1 MLSDVHAVCF
11 RPCALYDTTQNRI
24 AINADKKR
32 SRNLL
37 LFLYYGRSALKQAEN
52 VKQNFVPDNIV
63 LCLRNIVTYF
73 RDGREVVGRK

>member
-1 MLSDVHAVCF
+1 MLSDIHAVCF
-11 RPCALYDTTQNRI
+11 RPFALYDTKQNPI

-37 LFLYYGRSALKQAEN
+37 LFLYYGGSALKQTEN
-52 VKQNFVPDNIV
+52 VKQNFVHDNIF

-73 RDGREVVGRK
+73 TDGREVVGRK